1 MVKGTLLAESLQIGA
16 ELRVAGLR
24 LTRLS
29 RQDFSESVT
38 AAQPAVW
45 TVLDFEAD
53 DDVADELGRSLA
65 RSLLAQGGWY
75 ADFRAGQDHVVVFA
89 GRIFRY
95 RRGDHAGRAEA
106 VAYGKTVGV
115 PGHQLDWPD

>member
-1 MVKGTLLAESLQIGA
+1 MADELSRSLAQSLLAE
-16 ELRVAGLR
+16 
-24 LTRLS
+24 
-29 RQDFSESVT
+29 
-38 AAQPAVW
+38 
-45 TVLDFEAD
+45 
-53 DDVADELGRSLA
+53 
-65 RSLLAQGGWY
+65 GGWY
-75 ADFRAGQDHVVVFA
+75 AGFRAGLDHVVVFA